1 MSMTSTNRST
11 ITPASTSASAPAR
24 TRADAWNVVMTA
36 QPGELDIG
44 IGRAAIEGP
53 IPPALHGS
61 RHLQNGPGWT
71 LIGGRLA
78 HPFDGHGFVR
88 SLAFTADGGAHLR
101 SRFVQTPAYVDERAA
116 GRLVHR
122 GLGTNPTD
130 SMWRNLRAPGP
141 RNVANT
147 TIQPWAG
154 RLLAG
159 WEGGRPYALEHDSLA
174 TIGEENF
181 GGTLPDAPFLAH
193 MRVDVAANRLVGC
206 SLKMG
211 MPTQF
216 TFREYDAAGCE
227 VATREVAVPGMH
239 FVHDFVVTPR
249 WYVLPGNPLTADL
262 LAFVKARLGKGTLI
276 GAIATDVTR
285 PGELYLVP
293 RGRPGP
299 VRTIRLPQRAF
310 VVHFANAF
318 DVDEATCAIDLC
330 AFEDFEFGHEF
341 GFQGAMAPLDPAL
354 PDQRVPQRLYRAS
367 VADDSDVAQWQRLS
381 DFGLDFP
388 RVHPALEG
396 QDAPAIYA
404 STRGDPSKSDPF
416 DAIARIDVRDHGRPT
431 EVWQAGTGQFV
442 GEPVFAPSP
451 DAAHA
456 DDGHV
461 LAIVYDGV
469 RRESRLCVFAAD
481 AIARGPVASIP
492 MPLQPYGFHGAWEAA
507 Y

>member
-1 MSMTSTNRST
+1 MSAVASMNPGAMTEEG
-11 ITPASTSASAPAR
+11 AR
-24 TRADAWNVVMTA
+24 AAAWNAVMTA
-36 QPGELDIG
+36 QPGELELG
-44 IGRAAIEGP
+44 IGRAAIDGV
-53 IPPALHGS
+53 IPPALFGS

-88 SLAFTADGGAHLR
+88 AVTFTADGGARLQ
-101 SRFVQTPAYVDERAA
+101 SRFVQTPAYAAERAV

-159 WEGGRPYALEHDSLA
+159 WEGGRPYALDHASLG
-174 TIGEENF
+174 TLGEETF
-181 GGTLPDAPFLAH
+181 GGALPDGPFLAH
-193 MRVDVAANRLVGC
+193 MRVDTAANRLVGC

-211 MPTQF
+211 MPTRF
-216 TFREYDAAGCE
+216 TFREFDAFGRE

-249 WYVLPGNPLTADL
+249 WYVLPGNPLTADPM
-262 LAFVKARLGKGTLI
+262 AFVKARLGKGTLI
-276 GAIATDVTR
+276 EAIAADVSQ

-293 RGRPGP
+293 RGRPGR

-318 DVDEATCAIDLC
+318 DVDDATCAVDLC
-330 AFEDFEFGHEF
+330 AFENFEFGHEF
-341 GFQGAMAPLDPAL
+341 GFQGANAPLDPAL
-354 PDQRVPQRLYRAS
+354 PDMRAPQRLYRATI
-367 VADDSDVAQWQRLS
+367 ADDSDMAQWRRLAEH
-381 DFGLDFP
+381 GIDFP

-396 QDAPAIYA
+396 QDAPATYA
-404 STRGDPSKSDPF
+404 STRGDRGKSDPF
-416 DAIARIDVRDHGRPT
+416 DAIIRVDNRDAERPP
-431 EVWQAGTGQFV
+431 EVWQAGDGQFV
-442 GEPVFAPSP
+442 GEPVFAPAP

-507 Y
+507 P